1 MAQGFRAVLA
11 QLPGIGSGT
20 KRRQGLARGAVGL
33 LSAVGIAGSA
43 MVVAASAA
51 PAGAAGPS
59 TPSIT
64 NFPRQALS
72 PHFGI
77 HETWA
82 ASNWSG
88 YAETGTYTG
97 VSATWTVPTVTSSTS
112 ATYSSAWIGVD
123 GFNNSDLIQTG
134 TEEDYYSGAAHY
146 NAWWEILPASETALP
161 TSYPIGAGD
170 RMSASIYETSST
182 VTTGFFFRRSTEH
195 VWDITISDSTRGW
208 SYTTKQGYNGPG
220 TSAEWV
226 VEAPEVGNKIATL
239 AHYTITPPAGIGDFD
254 NTGVLSAV
262 VSTGT
267 PTYAGA
273 NLNYQ
278 NDSGVMIQ
286 NGAQVSTPG
295 DPDVPLTG
303 FNAAYGSA
311 LPATPAG

>member
-1 MAQGFRAVLA
+1 MAQGIRALVA
-11 QLPGIGSGT
+11 QLPGIGSGG
-20 KRRQGLARGAVGL
+20 KRRQRLIRSAVGL

-43 MVVAASAA
+43 IVVAASAA
-51 PAGAAGPS
+51 PAGATGPS

-72 PHFGI
+72 PHFGV

-123 GFNNSDLIQTG
+123 GFNNSNLIQTG
-134 TEEDYYSGAAHY
+134 TEEDYYNGAAHY

-182 VTTGFFFRRSTEH
+182 VSTGFFFRRTTEH
-195 VWDITISDSTRGW
+195 VWDITLSDTTRGW

-226 VEAPEVGNKIATL
+226 VEAPEVGSKIATL
-239 AHYTITPPAGIGDFD
+239 AHYTITPPSGLGDFD
-254 NTGVLSAV
+254 NAGVLSGV
-262 VSTGT
+262 VATGRRTMPPPTSTT
-267 PTYAGA
+267 RT
-273 NLNYQ
+273 
-278 NDSGVMIQ
+278 I
-286 NGAQVSTPG
+286 PG
-295 DPDVPLTG
+295 
-303 FNAAYGSA
+303 S
-311 LPATPAG
+311 